1 MKTCRNHLDLSV
13 AKVGVLSQSSRF
25 IASKSRGFVTIISIY
40 RQQKS
45 RFCAI
50 ISIYRQQKSRFCAII
65 SIYRQQKS
73 QKCLAFCEI
82 RAKNLIFRFRAKILI
97 FSSRANLN
105 IRFIASKSR
114 GFVAIISIYRQQKSQ
129 KCLFVQDFNFR
140 LEKSKKQQ
148 GIYRQQNSNSDKMA
162 KN

>member
-50 ISIYRQQKSRFCAII
+50 ISIYRQQKS
-65 SIYRQQKS
+65 

-97 FSSRANLN
+97 FSFRANLN